1 MNDTQY
7 KPKPRIVEAYQFT
20 KENQLRF
27 FDKWP
32 EWLKEAYR
40 RPPESD
46 NSIYDLVWCW
56 ELSNENCNTSIIFND
71 AWIVNSDGNLSLYSP
86 EEFER
91 NFEKVE

>member
-1 MNDTQY
+1 MNIQY
-7 KPKPRIVEAYQFT
+7 KTKSRIVDAYQFT

-27 FDKWP
+27 FKNWP

-40 RPPESD
+40 KPSD
-46 NSIYDLVWCW
+46 GANTLYDLDWCW

-71 AWIVNSDGNLSLYSP
+71 DWIVNFDGNLSLYSP